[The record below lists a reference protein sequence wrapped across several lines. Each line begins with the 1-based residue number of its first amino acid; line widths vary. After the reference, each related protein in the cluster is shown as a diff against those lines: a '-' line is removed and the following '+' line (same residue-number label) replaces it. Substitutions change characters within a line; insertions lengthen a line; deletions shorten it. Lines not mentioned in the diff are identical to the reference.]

1 MQASAEKETQE
12 SFMRCRKSM
21 RKARADIDC
30 WRSGRVA
37 RSMGIRGAVS
47 TFVAGGTKT
56 LGGSTEELGDHP
68 PYHVDQNH
76 APPWPSRIPESAI
89 PGIYGYSWII
99 PTQDTETYLWS
110 LD

>member
-56 LGGSTEELGDHP
+56 LASFSPIP
-68 PYHVDQNH
+68 PYVTMI
-76 APPWPSRIPESAI
+76 PPT
-89 PGIYGYSWII
+89 G
-99 PTQDTETYLWS
+99 TQIWQ
-110 LD
+110 